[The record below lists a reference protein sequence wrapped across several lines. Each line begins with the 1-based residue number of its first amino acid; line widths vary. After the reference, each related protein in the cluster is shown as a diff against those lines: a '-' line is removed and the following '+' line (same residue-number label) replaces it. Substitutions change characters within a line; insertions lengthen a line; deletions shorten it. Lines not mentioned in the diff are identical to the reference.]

1 MPQNSRKIVFFDFD
15 YTLAKTSECIK
26 VWSPRGTRV
35 KDGSRYRLVTP
46 PEFNVLQIADDE
58 SIDEN
63 SFDEFYSVDV
73 ERAEKIWPT
82 FLFLESFITDPGSE
96 VYLLSARPPEA
107 GTTIREFLRRN
118 IDAKIAKTIKNIE
131 YKGCKSGDPMVKY
144 KYIFDKVSQC
154 SPKEI
159 FIFDDSLK
167 VINYAI
173 DRFRDD
179 FRDIVLKTCLVEHNK
194 NECVLHFGELQ

>member
-1 MPQNSRKIVFFDFD
+1 M
-15 YTLAKTSECIK
+15 
-26 VWSPRGTRV
+26 
-35 KDGSRYRLVTP
+35 
-46 PEFNVLQIADDE
+46 
-58 SIDEN
+58 
-63 SFDEFYSVDV
+63 
-73 ERAEKIWPT
+73 
-82 FLFLESFITDPGSE
+82 
-96 VYLLSARPPEA
+96 LSARPPEA